1 MKNKEKY
8 NLSELTASK
17 GRLFGKPV
25 LHVYQ
30 GRDLKTRKE
39 IATIRRSDEC
49 IGERKKV
56 DLLLDWL
63 EIECKEPILDEAE
76 KRYLSAVIRPWR
88 DRVKTVRKQKVEYQL
103 RNEKEY
109 IQIKLDDD
117 FINLPVFDSGSMYI
131 GMELDKRYSLEE
143 LGL

>member
-39 IATIRRSDEC
+39 IATIRRSDEW
-49 IGERKKV
+49 IGERGKV

-63 EIECKEPILDEAE
+63 EIECQEPPILDEAE

-88 DRVKTVRKQKVEYQL
+88 DRVNFIVKSARLDGYE
-103 RNEKEY
+103 N
-109 IQIKLDDD
+109 IQIIHYDHMHLA
-117 FINLPVFDSGSMYI
+117 ITLPKFKAGTMYK
-131 GMELDKRYSLEE
+131 GMELNREYSLKE
-143 LGL
+143 LEL

>member
-39 IATIRRSDEC
+39 IATIRRSDEW

-63 EIECKEPILDEAE
+63 EMEYKESPILDEKE
-76 KRYLSAVIRPWR
+76 KEYLSAVIRPWR
-88 DRVKTVRKQKVEYQL
+88 DKVKDIFKTAYNEYDYIVIEYYDNGYLQVIRMPL
-103 RNEKEY
+103 FEK
-109 IQIKLDDD
+109 
-117 FINLPVFDSGSMYI
+117 GTMYKD
-131 GMELDKRYSLEE
+131 MELCREYTLEE
-143 LGL
+143 LEL

>member
-39 IATIRRSDEC
+39 IATIRRSDEW

-63 EIECKEPILDEAE
+63 EIEYQELPILDDKERE
-76 KRYLSAVIRPWR
+76 YLSYIIRPWR
-88 DRVKTVRKQKVEYQL
+88 DRVNSIVKSARLDDYE
-103 RNEKEY
+103 N
-109 IQIKLDDD
+109 IQIIHYDHMHLA
-117 FINLPVFDSGSMYI
+117 ITLPKFRAGTMYK
-131 GMELDKRYSLEE
+131 GMELDREYTLEE
-143 LGL
+143 LGI